1 MQPKAKRIEK
11 PAFVWK
17 PHSPKQKQILYWWTR
32 NSPDKN
38 LSYAAFEGAVRSI
51 KTASASYS
59 FINWASY
66 NYNLEDFALTAK
78 TIGTCLRNVVRP
90 LKKMLS
96 IEPSYEIKEHRS
108 NTEGYN
114 LEISQLETGNTNTFY
129 VYGGKDESS
138 QDLIQ
143 GKTLAG
149 ILFDEAPLMPMS
161 FINQGLARLSV
172 EGAKAWFTLNP
183 ETPRHPFYVEF
194 LDPLQ
199 EAKKVFYIHLTM
211 DDNPSLSD
219 EARERI
225 RAQWPVGSVWHRR
238 YVLGERAIAEGA
250 VYDMFDV
257 KKHVVYGALPQFS
270 KIITGVDYGTS
281 NATAFI
287 SIGKTDKAWI
297 AFKEYYFDSRKAGF
311 QKTDAEYSTD
321 MAGFN
326 DLPPTS
332 IQVDPSAASFKLQ
345 LARDGFKNVEDAD
358 NSVLDG
364 IREIA
369 MGFSTNTLLIHD
381 SCTTLIEQLLGYHWD
396 QKAQVRG
403 EDKPVKAED
412 HTPDALRYAFRK
424 AMLKTPNYSFSSP
437 GQISSSGIQF
447 SG

>member
-1 MQPKAKRIEK
+1 MSTAKRTIRPE
-11 PAFVWK
+11 FVWK
-17 PHSPKQKQILYWWTR
+17 PPSPKQEQILYWWTPT
-32 NSPDKN
+32 SKYKN
-38 LSYAAFEGAVRSI
+38 LSYASFEGAVRSI

-59 FINWASY
+59 FVNWASY
-66 NYNLEDFALTAK
+66 NYNAEDFALTAK

-96 IEPSYEIKEHRS
+96 IEPSYQIKEHRS

-199 EAKKVFYIHLTM
+199 ESSKVFYLHLTM
-211 DDNPSLSD
+211 DDNPALSD

-225 RAQWPVGSVWHRR
+225 KSQWPVGSVWHRR

-257 KKHVVYGALPQFS
+257 KKHVVRGDLPTFS
-270 KIITGVDYGTS
+270 NIITGVDYGTS

-287 SIGKTDKAWI
+287 SIGKSENKWI
-297 AFKEYYFDSRKAGF
+297 AFKEYYFDSRKENF
-311 QKTDAEYSTD
+311 QKTDAEYSKD
-321 MAGFN
+321 MAGFHAM
-326 DLPPTS
+326 PPSS
-332 IQVDPSAASFKLQ
+332 IQVDPSAASFKVQ
-345 LARDGFKNVEDAD
+345 LKRDGFPKVEDAD

-364 IREIA
+364 IREVA
-369 MGFSTNTLLIHD
+369 MGFSTNSLLIHE
-381 SCTTLIEQLLGYHWD
+381 SCSTLTEQLLGYHWD
-396 QKAQVRG
+396 PKAQSKG
-403 EDKPVKAED
+403 IDQPIKIDE
-412 HTPDALRYAFRK
+412 HCCDALRYAYRK
-424 AMLKTPNYSFSSP
+424 AMMKSPNYSFSSP
-437 GQISSSGIQF
+437 GGISSSGIHF
-447 SG
+447 S